1 MYLLI
6 LTDPPYG
13 INYQSKFTFHN
24 VSINSEN
31 KYKRLGYMIVF
42 TFHNVS
48 INSLLLLFA
57 STMQINLHSIMYLL
71 ILYELTD
78 EAKKQG
84 NLHSIMY
91 LLIHRGKRCNKI
103 S

>member
-1 MYLLI
+1 MVLI
-6 LTDPPYG
+6 
-13 INYQSKFTFHN
+13 IK
-24 VSINSEN
+24 V
-31 KYKRLGYMIVF
+31 
-42 TFHNVS
+42 
-48 INSLLLLFA
+48 
-57 STMQINLHSIMYLL
+57 NLHSIMYLL